1 MTLRSTHTE
10 TSTAEQS
17 ANAAPALDAPD
28 TRGQRSRRVRQ
39 GINTFVAHH
48 QLAWDLSMAALALV
62 FLALGYF
69 EDHPAGALDEA
80 SLAPVELAITLLFLG
95 EFALRCYA
103 AESRATYLK
112 RHWLDLLALLPTLR
126 ALRFLR
132 LGRLAYL
139 FNLARALRLGILVRF
154 LAELDRAARDLHGI
168 AKRNGVWIFLLA
180 AVGLVVVGGSLVWE
194 LEHTIN
200 PEFRQ
205 LGDALWWA
213 FATMSTVGYGAGPST
228 LGGRVLAAV
237 IMVVGIACF
246 GVMTATVSAFFVH
259 RMERQEAQEVAEMEV
274 TLHDVMAALRD
285 ISARL
290 DRLEARS
297 SDRGGDS

>member
-1 MTLRSTHTE
+1 LGSSRFRH
-10 TSTAEQS
+10 AV
-17 ANAAPALDAPD
+17 NA
-28 TRGQRSRRVRQ
+28 
-39 GINTFVAHH
+39 FVARH
-48 QLAWDLSMAALALV
+48 QLAWDLSMAGLALI

-69 EDHPAGALDEA
+69 EDHPAGALDERT
-80 SLAPVELAITLLFLG
+80 LAPIELVITAVFLA
-95 EFALRCYA
+95 EFVLRCYA
-103 AESRATYLK
+103 ADSRRGYLK

-154 LAELDRAARDLHGI
+154 LAELDRAARELHGV
-168 AKRNGVWIFLLA
+168 AKRNGVWLFLLA
-180 AVGLVVVGGSLVWE
+180 AVGIVAVGGSLVWE
-194 LEHTIN
+194 LEHATN
-200 PEFRQ
+200 PEFHQ

-213 FATMSTVGYGAGPST
+213 FATMSTVGYGAGPQT

-259 RMERQEAQEVAEMEV
+259 RMERQEAHEVAEMEV

-285 ISARL
+285 ISVRL
-290 DRLEARS
+290 DRLEARAPE
-297 SDRGGDS
+297 RGDGA